1 MNTPLADFVHVFKVH
16 RYKATKVGEF
26 GEHFPMQCIGA
37 AEQIQTICHGG
48 HLPKTIK
55 IDQ

>member
-1 MNTPLADFVHVFKVH
+1 MNTPLADFVFKVH

-26 GEHFPMQCIGA
+26 SEHFPMQCIGA